1 MKQSFQFTNSSSS
14 FDATLTAIVR
24 VRYFLSI
31 ISLSLFY
38 NQIKLSFRIIS
49 TYFFPPTPSGIQWM
63 NTAFGVEF
71 EIQIVE
77 CSLTKKKQ
85 GKCKWH
91 NYWMHANY
99 RHNSRICKRR
109 YPSDEMKNVMNE
121 YLSLGHT
128 DVLPPNE
135 KWRKKTQTH
144 VDCSSHFYF
153 VCVYVQFLFTGWIGW
168 MERRPCHDCLQ
179 CASCVGIVISVI
191 SFRKPC
197 NWHALSFNVK
207 SLQNMIKMWYHWI

>member
-1 MKQSFQFTNSSSS
+1 
-14 FDATLTAIVR
+14 
-24 VRYFLSI
+24 
-31 ISLSLFY
+31 
-38 NQIKLSFRIIS
+38 
-49 TYFFPPTPSGIQWM
+49 M

-99 RHNSRICKRR
+99 RHNSRICTRR

-128 DVLPPNE
+128 DVLSGAPAEWKME
-135 KWRKKTQTH
+135 KKKRKHTSTALLIFI
-144 VDCSSHFYF
+144 S
-153 VCVYVQFLFTGWIGW
+153 CVYCV
-168 MERRPCHDCLQ
+168 
-179 CASCVGIVISVI
+179 CAILVYGLNRLNGETPVPRLSAMRIISVLAPSSV
-191 SFRKPC
+191 SFRFASRATGMHCHSMWNLFKIWLRC
-197 NWHALSFNVK
+197 DTIESKSFACSTLVFAILSLGAFFLSHRIRVGSAYQMPRTRLRECDEN
-207 SLQNMIKMWYHWI
+207 IYFTRFHI